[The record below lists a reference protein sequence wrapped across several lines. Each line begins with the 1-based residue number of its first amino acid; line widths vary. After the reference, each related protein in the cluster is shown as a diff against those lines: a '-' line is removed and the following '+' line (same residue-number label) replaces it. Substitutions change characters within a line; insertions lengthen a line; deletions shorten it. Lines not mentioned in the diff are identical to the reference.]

1 MENQEKE
8 LEEGKN
14 EEEEKLKKE
23 TKKDS
28 KNYLNPMAVEELLF
42 MFILV
47 NDITKLILQDKELSH
62 EKYIKRYVA
71 TQKNTI

>member
-1 MENQEKE
+1 
-8 LEEGKN
+8 
-14 EEEEKLKKE
+14 
-23 TKKDS
+23 
-28 KNYLNPMAVEELLF
+28 MAVEELLF